1 MKPRDPLE
9 NLRQGMLAQHRSC
22 PFSGVIDIRREG
34 EGLISQAFGFANFPE
49 KIPNTLHTRFGI
61 ASGGKGFTAV
71 AICRLVERGL
81 LRFDTRLKDCLPEGL
96 AEFDPAITLHHL
108 LTHSSGVPDYFD
120 EEESDDYE
128 AVWKTNPA
136 YTFRRPAD
144 YLPLFAHL
152 PRKFSPGERFSYSNS
167 GFILLALVIE
177 HLTGQPF
184 AQVIEEDVFKPAVMA
199 RSGYFP
205 LDQLPEGTALGYIPC
220 GEGDWRSNIYA
231 VPILGGG
238 DGGAFTT
245 AADMANFWKSLLDQ
259 RLIQKTTLEVMLSPQ
274 IPTIPRNQRIYYGYG
289 MWMRIKK
296 GHPVEYYLIG
306 EDPGV
311 AFYSG
316 YFPESRV
323 IFSLFGNTSEPAF
336 RMLKELLPLVRSLS

>member
-9 NLRQGMLAQHRSC
+9 NLLKAMLAQHHDS
-22 PFSGVIDIRREG
+22 PFSGLIDIRQEG
-34 EGLISQAFGFANFPE
+34 EGLLSQAFGFANLPE
-49 KIPNTLHTRFGI
+49 RIPNTPQTRFGI

-81 LRFDTRLKDCLPEGL
+81 VRFDTRLRDCLPEGL

-120 EEESDDYE
+120 EEESEDYE

-136 YTFRRPAD
+136 YTFRKPAD

-152 PRKFSPGERFSYSNS
+152 PRKFKSGERFSYSNS
-167 GFILLALVIE
+167 GFILLGLVIE
-177 HLTGQPF
+177 HLTGQQF
-184 AQVIEEDVFKPAVMA
+184 AQVIEEIVFKPAGMA

-205 LDQLPEGTALGYIPC
+205 LDQLPEKSAFGYIPC
-220 GEGDWRSNIYA
+220 AEGGWRSNIYA
-231 VPILGGG
+231 IPIVGGG
-238 DGGAFTT
+238 DGGVFTT
-245 AADMANFWKSLLDQ
+245 AEDLMKFWSSLLDH
-259 RLIQKTTLEVMLSPQ
+259 RLIQKTTLEALLAPQ
-274 IPTIPRNQRIYYGYG
+274 IRTVPGSSRTFYGYG
-289 MWMRIKK
+289 VWMRMKK

-316 YFPESRV
+316 YFPASRV
-323 IFSLFGNTSEPAF
+323 LFSLFGNTGEPAF
-336 RMLKELLPLVRSLS
+336 RMLKVLLPLVRNLG